1 MPICIVWCQCVLGVF
16 SSSLFWNVVYSRYR
30 LDHTKVIS
38 IEKKSTN
45 FISGRCFRTSFSLN
59 PAPKNIFITPLR
71 FQQTLTHSQPLSLAT
86 LSVIACRRFDFHKH
100 NSTWCQN
107 NVAAT
112 NQINLYFPFSAN
124 SFPSSSAAF
133 PPFPR
138 VQSLRAAS
146 QTWSLPRGHQP
157 TQPTPILLSS
167 RSFLLHLQVPRS
179 PLEGGERNRQT
190 LRQRAVV
197 GLPSRRL
204 LPSHRLQSARE
215 GRRASTNSK
224 TAHSQTQPQWFA
236 MLQKVTDRG
245 EELQVYWSISDICEK
260 PQSLLLVVG
269 KTDVKWHL
277 RAMPCLLHSW

>member
-1 MPICIVWCQCVLGVF
+1 MLCIPGIH
-16 SSSLFWNVVYSRYR
+16 R

-38 IEKKSTN
+38 SEKKSTN

-100 NSTWCQN
+100 RRQN
-107 NVAAT
+107 NVAALAT

-124 SFPSSSAAF
+124 SFPSSSPAF

-167 RSFLLHLQVPRS
+167 RSFLLHLQVPRR
-179 PLEGGERNRQT
+179 PLEGGEMEPPDST
-190 LRQRAVV
+190 SA
-197 GLPSRRL
+197 GSRRS
-204 LPSHRLQSARE
+204 PEQA
-215 GRRASTNSK
+215 A
-224 TAHSQTQPQWFA
+224 ATQPQA
-236 MLQKVTDRG
+236 SVGPGG
-245 EELQVYWSISDICEK
+245 EEGQY
-260 PQSLLLVVG
+260 
-269 KTDVKWHL
+269 
-277 RAMPCLLHSW
+277 